1 MSRRSFVLLA
11 LLIVVCLATI
21 LLSADVTNRLPGTV
35 VVQRGPEPGGLPRFG
50 IGPFVQVAPFGPHPA
65 GGRGIAA
72 AAASFC
78 FLYLASVLVLFI
90 FPRRL
95 RLARDAVMAGGVNA
109 LRLLGIGAL
118 AGIAAL
124 LLTILGSFA
133 FVAFPV
139 SLLVLAGLLLAVWGG
154 MVAVALA
161 IGRGI
166 SRRAGIGAASPV
178 FDLTIG
184 ILIVFTLGRIPVAG
198 WFFVALLA
206 ALALGVV
213 IDSRFGAGGPWSLAE
228 FQASE
233 EAMHEQA

>member
-1 MSRRSFVLLA
+1 MSRRSLLLLA
-11 LLIVVCLATI
+11 LLIVVCLATV
-21 LLSADVTNRLPGTV
+21 LLSTYVTNRLPGTV
-35 VVQRGPEPGGLPRFG
+35 FVQRGPEPAPLPGVG
-50 IGPFVQVAPFGPHPA
+50 IGPFVEVAPFGPHPE
-65 GGRGIAA
+65 GGRGIVA
-72 AAASFC
+72 AAASFV

-95 RLARDAVMAGGVNA
+95 RLARDGLMAGGVNA

-139 SLLVLAGLLLAVWGG
+139 SVLVLAGVLLAVWGG

-166 SRRAGIGAASPV
+166 SRRAGVGAASPV

-228 FQASE
+228 FQAGE